1 MRKGTRNAMIAAAA
15 AFAALFAGKLASELS
30 AGRAPGGAAQAGL
43 LLGDGAVLN
52 QASVSRG
59 KLNYAS
65 ERIMVP
71 QGGAQQAVDQKY
83 ERVADLRSSS
93 TEFEADAAR
102 IRAIAAGAAAVVQSE
117 NAYGLAGSRVLSLKL
132 GVVPAAFDS
141 TAEKLKGVGKLLSI
155 TITKADKTAE
165 FRALEA
171 KRLSLE
177 MTRDGLRALR
187 RAGADLSDLVALET
201 KILEI
206 EGQIQELG
214 VSLGDF
220 SEANSFCTIDVG
232 LSETAGLGAGRVLS
246 AVLDS
251 LGWAALVELGFAAI
265 LLAAAAIAAL
275 GALAYEKVRK
285 ARAP

>member
-1 MRKGTRNAMIAAAA
+1 VRKNTRISIIIAAALL
-15 AFAALFAGKLASELS
+15 AALFAGKLVSEL
-30 AGRAPGGAAQAGL
+30 ATERGPGGAQGGY
-43 LLGDGAVLN
+43 LLGDGAGLA
-52 QASVSRG
+52 QSSAPRS
-59 KLNYAS
+59 KFNYAS
-65 ERIMVP
+65 ERILVP
-71 QGGAQQAVDQKY
+71 QGGIQQAVDQKY

-93 TEFEADAAR
+93 SEFEADAAR
-102 IRAIAAGAAAVVQSE
+102 IRAIASGAAAVVQSE

-141 TAEKLKGVGKLLSI
+141 TAEKLKGVGKLLSV
-155 TITKADKTAE
+155 TITKTDKTAD

-177 MTRDGLRALR
+177 KTRDGLKALR
-187 RAGADLSDLVALET
+187 RAGAELADLVALET

-220 SEANSFCTIDVG
+220 SETNSFCTIDVD

-246 AVLDS
+246 AAMDS
-251 LGWAALVELGFAAI
+251 LGWAVLVELGIAAV
-265 LLAAAAIAAL
+265 LLAAAAVAAL
-275 GALAYEKVRK
+275 AALAYEKVRK
-285 ARAP
+285 ARAS